1 VIALAAIATLAAAPV
16 ACPPTIQ
23 ALAERAWDLR
33 ARTMPFSSDDIPRLE
48 RPPGL
53 VRSWSRKSV
62 EQQRFEW
69 AALRACL
76 RRLPEA
82 GLPVPLR
89 VDRRLIGSLF
99 ARVEWELDVNRRWE
113 RDPTFYLEQTL
124 TPVLELL
131 VQPPPID
138 EPRARELLLRLH
150 NVPALIADGKE
161 NLRGGVRR
169 FAQLALDS
177 LQEIRPKLQRVE
189 SGVGPLLP
197 PSVARAELA
206 QAIDSAASA
215 LESYRALLEARS
227 NQMVAK
233 ASVGR
238 AAYEFFL
245 RQVALVPYTPEQ
257 LIAMAQQEWERSMTA
272 EALEQQR
279 NSGAPLLAY
288 FGTLDEQIARCQKD
302 ELSIRKFLE
311 ERSILSVPASV
322 RHYTVQP
329 IPGYLDA
336 LGDFGEQDF
345 FTGPSALDQDAVR
358 YLYPPSPRLGYF
370 GRVNARDPRPILT
383 HEGVPGHY
391 FQLALSWTHPD
402 PIRRH
407 YYDSGANEGLGFY
420 AEEMMMQAGLYDD
433 SPRSREI
440 IWGLNRLRA
449 ARVYVDVQ
457 LALGSLTLEQAAQV
471 LSDRAPMDPR
481 TARNEAASFST
492 NPGQA
497 MTYQIGKL
505 QIEKFLAESRFRQGD
520 KFDLRRFHD
529 ALWLNGNVPIA
540 LQRWEALGDDDEI
553 RWLDA
558 GAEASGQRH

>member
-1 VIALAAIATLAAAPV
+1 
-16 ACPPTIQ
+16 
-23 ALAERAWDLR
+23 
-33 ARTMPFSSDDIPRLE
+33 
-48 RPPGL
+48 
-53 VRSWSRKSV
+53 
-62 EQQRFEW
+62 
-69 AALRACL
+69 
-76 RRLPEA
+76 
-82 GLPVPLR
+82 
-89 VDRRLIGSLF
+89 
-99 ARVEWELDVNRRWE
+99 
-113 RDPTFYLEQTL
+113 
-124 TPVLELL
+124 
-131 VQPPPID
+131 
-138 EPRARELLLRLH
+138 
-150 NVPALIADGKE
+150 
-161 NLRGGVRR
+161 
-169 FAQLALDS
+169 
-177 LQEIRPKLQRVE
+177 
-189 SGVGPLLP
+189 
-197 PSVARAELA
+197 
-206 QAIDSAASA
+206 
-215 LESYRALLEARS
+215 
-227 NQMVAK
+227 
-233 ASVGR
+233 
-238 AAYEFFL
+238 
-245 RQVALVPYTPEQ
+245 
-257 LIAMAQQEWERSMTA
+257 
-272 EALEQQR
+272 
-279 NSGAPLLAY
+279 
-288 FGTLDEQIARCQKD
+288 
-302 ELSIRKFLE
+302 
-311 ERSILSVPASV
+311 V

-329 IPGYLDA
+329 VPGYLDA

-420 AEEMMMQAGLYDD
+420 AEEMMMQSGLYDD

-449 ARVYVDVQ
+449 ARVFVDVQ
-457 LALGSLTLEQAAQV
+457 LALGNLTLEQAAQV
-471 LSDRAPMDPR
+471 LADRAPMDPR

-553 RWLDA
+553 RRLDA
-558 GAEASGQRH
+558 GAEASGQR